1 MTTTCAIEL
10 STRLVGLRLHQ
21 HRGPGGVAASTV
33 QALLDLQARARQRDA
48 DDRAL
53 RELIVAARAKTDA
66 IPGQVTARLD
76 EIAAIAV
83 ELGLG
88 IAREIVGVALDRG
101 LVDPTPT
108 VARCLADCVH
118 GSDRA
123 DLVVRL
129 HPDDLAG
136 VAERLEHLPE
146 IQDELAAAKLVAD
159 PRVPRGGV
167 RAETGAGRLR
177 YDPNEVLGRI
187 CDEVRREA
195 NS

>member
-21 HRGPGGVAASTV
+21 HRGPGGVAAPTV

-129 HPDDLAG
+129 HPDDLAS

-195 NS
+195 GS